1 MMALAGGFDNAKVS
15 SHNIRMRRKA
25 GTLIPIEQSI
35 LAAAVHLRTGGQEEF
50 HGFGIAKEIKDQ
62 KDARFLTGDGTLYK
76 ALGRL
81 EQHGYLDSRWEDPS
95 VAAEENR
102 PRRKFYKL
110 TAIGVTAGTTA
121 HSQLSNNVNSGA
133 QLKPLRATPC

>member
-1 MMALAGGFDNAKVS
+1 MVGWLDYSKIS
-15 SHNIRMRRKA
+15 SHNIDVRRKA

-62 KDARFLTGDGTLYK
+62 KEARFLTGDGTLYK

-102 PRRKFYKL
+102 PRRKFYML
-110 TAIGVTAGTTA
+110 TAIGETEGTVA
-121 HSQLSNNVNSGA
+121 YLRLSDGANSGA
-133 QLKPLRATPC
+133 QLKPLRAIRC